1 MSQPP
6 SVTVW
11 EAWNKEG
18 RGTMSIQDG
27 RKPTQEEIEAHE
39 RRLFWNKVVIGFIIL
54 IGIGLV
60 YTVVNHYWL

>member
-1 MSQPP
+1 
-6 SVTVW
+6 
-11 EAWNKEG
+11 
-18 RGTMSIQDG
+18 MSIQDG